1 MKLFLRLQYIGT
13 AYNGYQVQGDQPTVQ
28 SELTKAC
35 AALFGKRC
43 DVTGCS
49 RTDSG
54 VHARMFCVTVAE
66 HGKDALDT
74 SIPTHRIPVAL
85 NAHLPDDISIFE
97 ALWVP
102 GDFHPRYDVSYKEYV
117 YRIYNHPSRS
127 PFEQDRA
134 YFYPKSI
141 SDEDVARMQIAA
153 SHYCGTHD
161 FTSFMAQ
168 GSKVAHAVRTVKY
181 ATVTKSGNVIE
192 FRVAADGFLYNM
204 VRIMAGTLIAVA
216 ERKIEPEQIPQ
227 IIESKDRSLAGMTAP
242 AHGLYLAYVAYENLG
257 EVTYEE

>member
-1 MKLFLRLQYIGT
+1 
-13 AYNGYQVQGDQPTVQ
+13 
-28 SELTKAC
+28 
-35 AALFGKRC
+35 
-43 DVTGCS
+43 
-49 RTDSG
+49 
-54 VHARMFCVTVAE
+54 
-66 HGKDALDT
+66 
-74 SIPTHRIPVAL
+74 
-85 NAHLPDDISIFE
+85 
-97 ALWVP
+97 
-102 GDFHPRYDVSYKEYV
+102 
-117 YRIYNHPSRS
+117 
-127 PFEQDRA
+127 
-134 YFYPKSI
+134 
-141 SDEDVARMQIAA
+141 MQIAA

>member
-1 MKLFLRLQYIGT
+1 MKLFLRLRFLGT

-28 SELTKAC
+28 GELTAAC
-35 AALFGKRC
+35 AALFGARC

-54 VHARMFCVTVAE
+54 VHAEMFCVTVAKRGTDSLE
-66 HGKDALDT
+66 T
-74 SIPTHRIPVAL
+74 SIPVWRIPVAL
-85 NAHLPDDISIFE
+85 NAHLPMDISVYDAKFVDSE
-97 ALWVP
+97 
-102 GDFHPRYDVSYKEYV
+102 FHPRYDVCYKEYV
-117 YRIYNHPSRS
+117 YRIYNSPCRS

-134 YFYPKSI
+134 WFYPKTI
-141 SDEDVARMQIAA
+141 SDQGLERMQKAA
-153 SHYCGTHD
+153 GLYCGTHD

-181 ATVTKSGNVIE
+181 TTVTRCKNVIE

-216 ERKIEPEQIPQ
+216 ENKIEPEEIPD
-227 IIESKDRSLAGMTAP
+227 IITAKDRARAGMTAP
-242 AHGLYLAYVAYENLG
+242 AHGLYLNYVEYKEG
-257 EVTYEE
+257 SEDKHEK